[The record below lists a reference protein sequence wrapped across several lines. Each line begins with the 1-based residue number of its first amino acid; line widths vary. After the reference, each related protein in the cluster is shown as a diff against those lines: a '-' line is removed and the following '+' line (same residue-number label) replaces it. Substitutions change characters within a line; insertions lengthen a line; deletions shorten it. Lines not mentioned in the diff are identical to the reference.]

1 MSVEDEKARECGS
14 DEARNNDDN
23 DVLQCSASKDKHYCD
38 DWVNIMF
45 PSLDTGGKTWQP
57 IFGMKSAAEHR
68 KRVKGQRGPVSQRLE
83 LLTETVSYYTLT

>member
-1 MSVEDEKARECGS
+1 
-14 DEARNNDDN
+14 
-23 DVLQCSASKDKHYCD
+23 
-38 DWVNIMF
+38 MF